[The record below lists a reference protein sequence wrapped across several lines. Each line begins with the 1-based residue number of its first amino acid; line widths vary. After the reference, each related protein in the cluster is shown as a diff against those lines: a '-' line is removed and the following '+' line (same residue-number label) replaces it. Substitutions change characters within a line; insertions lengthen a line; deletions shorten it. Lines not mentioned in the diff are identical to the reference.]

1 MARVIIRKASY
12 DYEILRRHCFDI
24 LDQFCGDIIK
34 KDSFVI
40 IKPNL
45 LSAFP
50 PERAIVTHPLIVR
63 CVAEYV
69 LSKGVRPQISDSP
82 GTGFFERVLRESG
95 IRDALGGLDVEFKEF
110 KQSVKVDI
118 GEPFGQIDMAE
129 DAIKADVLINLPK
142 LKTHSQMLLT
152 LGVKNLFGC
161 IAGYRKAE
169 WHMRAGVD
177 RHMFARLLF
186 QIYRKLNPS
195 VTIVDG
201 ILAMEGEGPGRSGVP
216 KHLGIILG
224 SDNGVAVDM
233 AICTMFGVKPN
244 ILLTN
249 KVSKELGFFEG
260 PIEVDGDLPKIRDF
274 SLPGITP
281 LTMGPGWAQGFIRQ
295 HFLQRPEADESMCRL
310 CGKCWEFCPAG
321 ALTRRGDKLHFNYDE
336 CIRCYCCVE
345 VCPHGALHTREPI
358 GGRLLRKFIYRS

>member
-1 MARVIIRKASY
+1 MARVIIRQSSY

-24 LDQFCGDIIK
+24 LDQFCGDLIR

-40 IKPNL
+40 IKPNF
-45 LSAFP
+45 LSASS
-50 PERAIVTHPLIVR
+50 PEQAILTNPMIVK
-63 CVAEYV
+63 CAAEYV
-69 LSKGVRPQISDSP
+69 LSKGIRPQISDSP
-82 GTGFFERVLRESG
+82 GTGSFERILRESG
-95 IRDALGGLDVEFKEF
+95 VKDALEGLDVEFKEF

-186 QIYRKLNPS
+186 QIYRTLNPA

-201 ILAMEGEGPGRSGVP
+201 ILASGVIPGREKPLIFGRSPSTSIGPSKKPSSFETLFVRRISGF
-216 KHLGIILG
+216 I
-224 SDNGVAVDM
+224 
-233 AICTMFGVKPN
+233 PN
-244 ILLTN
+244 IVHIVISTATPL
-249 KVSKELGFFEG
+249 
-260 PIEVDGDLPKIRDF
+260 
-274 SLPGITP
+274 SLPIST
-281 LTMGPGWAQGFIRQ
+281 
-295 HFLQRPEADESMCRL
+295 
-310 CGKCWEFCPAG
+310 
-321 ALTRRGDKLHFNYDE
+321 
-336 CIRCYCCVE
+336 
-345 VCPHGALHTREPI
+345 
-358 GGRLLRKFIYRS
+358 